1 MTRLWVLLALSSP
14 RALLVYNL
22 NVVEGGSSMWT
33 ICNEEGR
40 KRLKELIWT
49 ILKMVGSVSKV
60 KLAKL
65 VLFSEIEHFRK
76 YGKSYT
82 GLYFVKLKY
91 GPVIAFFEYVLEEEE
106 GKSLK
111 VEKEKY
117 KYSLLEDFS
126 PPLELSGVVE
136 DVLNKY
142 KDKSDSYLSELS
154 HRLPAWK
161 YSEEHEPIYIA
172 ELVIEE
178 EDKYWLFVDVME
190 DVEEEDESMIAQI
203 LKDLPTGKRM
213 A

>member
-1 MTRLWVLLALSSP
+1 
-14 RALLVYNL
+14 
-22 NVVEGGSSMWT
+22 MWT

-91 GPVIAFFEYVLEEEE
+91 GPVIAFFEDVLEEEE

-111 VEKEKY
+111 VEKESLFITEKGKREVQY

-126 PPLELSGVVE
+126 PPLELSGV
-136 DVLNKY
+136 
-142 KDKSDSYLSELS
+142 
-154 HRLPAWK
+154 
-161 YSEEHEPIYIA
+161 
-172 ELVIEE
+172 
-178 EDKYWLFVDVME
+178 
-190 DVEEEDESMIAQI
+190 
-203 LKDLPTGKRM
+203 
-213 A
+213 